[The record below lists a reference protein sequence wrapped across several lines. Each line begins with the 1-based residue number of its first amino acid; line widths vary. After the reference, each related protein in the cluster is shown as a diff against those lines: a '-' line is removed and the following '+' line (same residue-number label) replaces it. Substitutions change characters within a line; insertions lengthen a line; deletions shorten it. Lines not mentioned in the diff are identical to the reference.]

1 MHIATIR
8 ETGGEIL
15 GIRPLSVDG
24 LEPGEFLNMHGG
36 NSNWLVLR
44 GMQAIRPATPEDRG
58 RIPVYKDLAGLEWIV
73 GLAEKTFGPFAPDT

>member
-1 MHIATIR
+1 
-8 ETGGEIL
+8 
-15 GIRPLSVDG
+15 
-24 LEPGEFLNMHGG
+24 MHGG